1 MFKGIQ
7 LEDELNKELGTEEL
21 LLEEVSGLFENSAL
35 KEADIMKRLTE
46 TGSDLVNMDDLSSE
60 EKSKIFSLQQI
71 KPVCVKYRLRFLD
84 SKHFK
89 AEFPYEAVLKIKA
102 FEDRHKVRIQNF
114 KIIAP
119 DNVFKLED
127 INQDPLLFAQLGNN
141 KFLLLHQWGKDLAW
155 YRALK
160 YYPVRNI
167 YTYFNTMVAL
177 AILVAL
183 SIPFSWMNIEKEVE
197 LQMRFWL
204 SLHFFIALFFFVL
217 FLGSTGKKTFS
228 EDNWSSKYFN
238 E

>member
-7 LEDELNKELGTEEL
+7 LQDELNKAQATNDL
-21 LLEEVSGLFENSAL
+21 LLDEVTELFENSLL
-35 KEADIMKRLTE
+35 KETDILKRLTE
-46 TGSDLVNMDDLSSE
+46 TGSDIVSFEQLDPE
-60 EKSKIFSLQQI
+60 EKSKVFTLQQI

-84 SKHFK
+84 SRHFK
-89 AEFPYEAVLKIKA
+89 AEFPYEAVLKIKE
-102 FEDRHKVRIQNF
+102 FENKYQVRIQHF

-119 DNVFKLED
+119 DKVFKLED

-160 YYPVRNI
+160 YFPVRNI
-167 YTYFNTMVAL
+167 YSYFNTMVIL
-177 AILVAL
+177 AVLVAI
-183 SIPFSWMNIEKEVE
+183 SIPFEWMQIDREVE

-228 EDNWSSKYFN
+228 EDNWNSRYFN